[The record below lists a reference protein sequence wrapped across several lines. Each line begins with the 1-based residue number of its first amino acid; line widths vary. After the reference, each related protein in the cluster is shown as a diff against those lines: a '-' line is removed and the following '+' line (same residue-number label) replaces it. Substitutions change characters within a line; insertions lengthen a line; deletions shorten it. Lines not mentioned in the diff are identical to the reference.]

1 MYSVIHNRFH
11 TKKEKVKRYRDKKT
25 VRLNGGEKR
34 EKRAEGGKRRRSE
47 RVSRLM
53 SNEHNRRVFTEILAT
68 HELEERQKGE

>member
-1 MYSVIHNRFH
+1 M
-11 TKKEKVKRYRDKKT
+11 
-25 VRLNGGEKR
+25 RLNGGEKR